1 MLNEI
6 LIVIIILYL
15 LMLYFCSDE
24 SYLLSGFAN
33 NNLFINPNTK
43 YESLHTSFN

>member
-6 LIVIIILYL
+6 LIILILLYL
-15 LMLYFCSDE
+15 WMLYICSDE

-33 NNLFINPNTK
+33 NNLLINPNTK
-43 YESLHTSFN
+43 YESLHISF